1 MTPRFADAVDPI
13 LIHAFSL
20 MERIDGGVEIAPAE
34 EKRTLEGLLQQADS
48 RLSGYTEDWDLA
60 KYALVTWIDEMLVDA
75 HIWSGQN
82 WWRDNVLEWSLF
94 NTRRCNDLY
103 YVNATTALNAGS
115 DDALQL
121 IYVCVMLGF
130 RGLYRD
136 PKLNRMLIDK
146 HGLAVDLP
154 SWAAEY
160 GNAVGQARQRWNDAT
175 AGQECERNLVP
186 AVPHWTRA
194 RLVWPWLLAT
204 ILAGLLALSFFR
216 T

>member
-20 MERIDGGVEIAPAE
+20 MERIDGGEEISPAE
-34 EKRTLEGLLQQADS
+34 EKRTLEGLVQQADQ
-48 RLSGYTEDWDLA
+48 RLSGFTEDWQLA

-75 HIWSGQN
+75 HIWPGQH
-82 WWRDNVLEWSLF
+82 WWRDNVLEWTLF
-94 NTRRCNDLY
+94 NSRRCNDLY
-103 YVNATTALNAGS
+103 YVNANTALNSGS

-136 PKLNRMLIDK
+136 ARLNRMLIDK

-154 SWAAEY
+154 AWAGEY
-160 GNAVGQARQRWNDAT
+160 GNAVAQARQRWNDAT
-175 AGQECERNLVP
+175 AGQECERTLVP
-186 AVPHWTRA
+186 AVPHWKRA
-194 RLVWPWLLAT
+194 WLVWPWLLAT
-204 ILAGLLALSFFR
+204 ILAGLLILSFFGN
-216 T
+216 

>member
-48 RLSGYTEDWDLA
+48 RLSGHTEDWELA

-75 HIWSGQN
+75 HIWSGQS

-154 SWAAEY
+154 SWAGEY